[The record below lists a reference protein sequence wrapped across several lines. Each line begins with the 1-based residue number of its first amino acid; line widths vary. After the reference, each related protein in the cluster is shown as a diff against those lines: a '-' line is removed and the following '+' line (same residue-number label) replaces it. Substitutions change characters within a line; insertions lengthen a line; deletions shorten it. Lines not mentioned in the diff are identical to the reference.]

1 MATRIWIDTDLG
13 SDVDD
18 ALALAFALR
27 HPELELVGVSTVF
40 GDVELRARMAEE
52 LLRLGGA
59 DDLPVLVGLGKP
71 LTGHRV
77 GIMFGHEGRGLLESA
92 SPRIRTESDP
102 DAARRV
108 DALARAIETA
118 RADALVAI
126 GPLSNVAALLRAG
139 VKLPRLS
146 IMGGKTAPFEIEG
159 VTPTI
164 DEWNWHCDPDATA
177 TLLAQEPPSAGL
189 PRVFPAEI
197 TFRTPI
203 SSADHAALGAGDPLC
218 RSLASMGEIWLEKLK
233 EFGNPS
239 PQILLH
245 DPLTVASL
253 PAPDLCPMEPIRL
266 ETDGEDGYERRPG
279 PANIEVATDVDP
291 QRIRDLVMET
301 LLGG

>member
-13 SDVDD
+13 TDVDD

-40 GDVELRARMAEE
+40 GDVELRTKMAEE

-59 DDLPVLVGLGKP
+59 EGVPALVGLGKP
-71 LTGHRV
+71 LTEGRI
-77 GIMFGHEGRGLLESA
+77 GIMFGHEGRGLLEDA
-92 SPRIRTESDP
+92 SPRVRTESDP

-108 DALARAIETA
+108 DALAQAIQGA

-126 GPLSNVAALLRAG
+126 GPLTNVGALLRAG
-139 VKLPRLS
+139 VQLPRLS
-146 IMGGKTAPFEIEG
+146 IMGGKTAPVEVEG

-164 DEWNWHCDPDATA
+164 DEWNWHCDPDAAA
-177 TLLAQEPPSAGL
+177 TLLEQEAPSVGL
-189 PRVFPAEI
+189 PRIFPAEI
-197 TFRTPI
+197 TFRTPL
-203 SSADHAALGAGDPLC
+203 SPGDDTALAGGDVLC
-218 RSLASMGEIWLEKLK
+218 RALASMSEIWLEKLK
-233 EFGNPS
+233 ELGNPQ

-253 PAPDLCPMEPIRL
+253 PAPELCPMEPTRL
-266 ETDGEDGYERRPG
+266 ERDEAAGCVRCPG
-279 PANIEVATDVDP
+279 PANVELATDVDS